1 MAAVGSHLTVCGVKN
16 PWGKSR
22 PTSIAAL
29 VRQCSGLSCT
39 DGQRKN
45 GLEWRS
51 WLSGLVQCLCT
62 ADLLGGL
69 YVLSIMLKI
78 WIA

>member
-16 PWGKSR
+16 PWGKS
-22 PTSIAAL
+22 TSSPAL
-29 VRQCSGLSCT
+29 VRQYGGLSCT
-39 DGQRKN
+39 DGRRKS
-45 GLEWRS
+45 GSESRS

-69 YVLSIMLKI
+69 YVLSIMLKT

>member
-1 MAAVGSHLTVCGVKN
+1 MGEIKAN
-16 PWGKSR
+16 F
-22 PTSIAAL
+22 
-29 VRQCSGLSCT
+29 GLSCT
-39 DGQRKN
+39 DGQRKSS
-45 GLEWRS
+45 LEWRP